1 MGTAALKTE
10 MNRLR
15 TLAVCKALDQLPAVE
30 PAATNGDA
38 GELAGEIAASFRRKV
53 QFYCEVYK
61 QSMQEAVAHAEER
74 HLESEERLER
84 REKMT
89 VWHGNSCL
97 VTGRSSLD
105 AEGAP
110 AMNVLVTDALWE
122 RLEPLLPP
130 PPQRRFRFPGR
141 KPLDYRKILTG
152 ILFVLK
158 TGIAWEDL
166 PAELGCGCGKTCREN
181 LKRWHEAGVW
191 TQLHAVLLAEL
202 NGADRIDWRRGL
214 IDASFAEA
222 PEGGEDTGP
231 NPTDRGKSGSK
242 HHVLT
247 DAQGIP
253 LAATVTAANVN
264 EVTQV
269 FDVLTSMPPVGGK
282 PGPKREKPERLQGDT
297 GYDSEPV
304 RQLLR
309 WLGVTPILGERGRE
323 HGSGLGVYRWFVERT
338 ISWLHSFGRLRRRLD
353 RFTELQEAF
362 LQLACDLICLRFVV
376 DA

>member
-1 MGTAALKTE
+1 MKL
-10 MNRLR
+10 
-15 TLAVCKALDQLPAVE
+15 
-30 PAATNGDA
+30 
-38 GELAGEIAASFRRKV
+38 
-53 QFYCEVYK
+53 
-61 QSMQEAVAHAEER
+61 
-74 HLESEERLER
+74 
-84 REKMT
+84 
-89 VWHGNSCL
+89 
-97 VTGRSSLD
+97 
-105 AEGAP
+105 
-110 AMNVLVTDALWE
+110 LVTDALWE

-130 PPQRRFRFPGR
+130 PPQRRIRFPGR
-141 KPLDYRKILTG
+141 KPLDSRKILTG

-166 PAELGCGCGKTCREN
+166 PAELGCGCGKTCRES

-191 TQLHAVLLAEL
+191 TKLHAVLLAEL
-202 NGADRIDWRRGL
+202 NGADQIDWERGL
-214 IDASFAEA
+214 IDASFAKA

-242 HHVLT
+242 HHLLT

-282 PGPKREKPERLQGDT
+282 PGPPREKPERLQGDT

-309 WLGVTPILGERGRE
+309 WLGITPILGKRGRE

-338 ISWLHSFGRLRRRLD
+338 IAWLHSFGRLRRRLD
-353 RFTELQEAF
+353 RFTELQDAF

-376 DA
+376 DT